1 MSPLTKS
8 KDAVKGVNDEDAR
21 DNRFLRGQSSEA
33 SRSVGRGAGTGSTR
47 KARMSQGP
55 MKWLQDQMAAREAEI
70 ESLRLDFVA
79 RLAVSESTLARLEA
93 RAEAEA
99 RAVHGRCLN
108 IVYCG
113 LCDV

>member
-1 MSPLTKS
+1 
-8 KDAVKGVNDEDAR
+8 
-21 DNRFLRGQSSEA
+21 
-33 SRSVGRGAGTGSTR
+33 
-47 KARMSQGP
+47 MSQGP
-55 MKWLQDQMAAREAEI
+55 LKWLQDQMAAREAEI
-70 ESLRLDFVA
+70 DSLRLDLIA